1 MTEDSI
7 SGLSRRTTVDTL
19 LENLVYDAAAEVK
32 VMSGEQEL
40 AGSDIVKGGDRVIV
54 SYGEK
59 SRTYTITASSDNE
72 LKASA
77 YMVSGK
83 TIDIPS
89 TEKNPTTVSAVKQNV
104 SVNATASVSVLKDDK
119 VLANTETIA
128 DGMTLRITAEDG
140 TVNDYSI
147 AVKNDYHWVA
157 DYVNAQQG
165 NVWFGQI
172 KNNSTDTWK
181 NMTTYDPD
189 WPNWQVNTYYG
200 TWCRCTEPCICKQY
214 TVSRTSFRSAS
225 NRYLYCNGI
234 SCTEER
240 CDLHQHQR

>member
-1 MTEDSI
+1 M
-7 SGLSRRTTVDTL
+7 
-19 LENLVYDAAAEVK
+19 
-32 VMSGEQEL
+32 
-40 AGSDIVKGGDRVIV
+40 IV

-77 YMVSGK
+77 YMVSGT

-181 NMTTYDPD
+181 NMTNYDPD

-200 TWCRCTEPCICKQY
+200 PGVDAPNHASANNTQY
-214 TVSRTSFRSAS
+214 HGLLSAPPATDIYTAMAYRVPKS
-225 NRYLYCNGI
+225 VV
-234 SCTEER
+234 
-240 CDLHQHQR
+240 